1 MFPMADDFRAMTMLT
16 ETGIL
21 IHDAD
26 TKTIRW
32 ANPAACRMF
41 GFSLAELRPLK
52 AHHMSAQEKQFRREL
67 GVGWLQ
73 EAVEKGV
80 ARRAWKYR
88 SKDGKDFLTDAVA
101 RLVQFA
107 EGPMVMV
114 QFRNISQ
121 EVELQQ
127 ELSRTSDYLS
137 RIMVQAS
144 AAILLLDDQQR
155 VADASEFVSRLL
167 DRDPDELIG
176 KRLEDLGK
184 VTFLNPDRAAL
195 PTDAAVSD
203 EPEEPIE
210 MILEVQ
216 RSDRSRMW
224 LSAMHERVAHDGISS
239 TTVILRDITTK
250 VEMQRENELQQAH
263 LQYLAR
269 YNAMGDMA
277 MTLAHELGQPLA
289 AATNFLSGLK
299 GRLESGR
306 LEPADI
312 RYGLDKARHQLDRTA
327 EIVASVRRYVQRIES
342 TAAPEDLNAILRE
355 SLYFCEL
362 RAAEKG
368 IEVTSDFADGP
379 LPITGE
385 HILIGQAIINFCF
398 NAIDE
403 AALECTAEKHVHVR
417 SFADGDW
424 VCVSVTDWGRG
435 LARAQ
440 AGSTRGPMATTSS
453 RMQMNAFS
461 SKQDGAGIGLVLSQ
475 RIVERHQGEVI
486 VEDNLFSGTIV
497 TVRLPR
503 FHSFDNE
510 ARAGS

>member
-1 MFPMADDFRAMTMLT
+1 MFPRADDFRAMTMLS

-21 IHDAD
+21 IHEAES
-26 TKTIRW
+26 KNIRW

-52 AHHMSAQEKQFRREL
+52 AHHMSAQEQQFRREL

-73 EAVEKGV
+73 EAVDNGV
-80 ARRAWKYR
+80 ARRIWKYR
-88 SKDGKDFLTDAVA
+88 AKDGEDFLTDAVA
-101 RLVQFA
+101 RLVQFG

-121 EVELQQ
+121 EVELQHQ
-127 ELSRTSDYLS
+127 LTVTSDYLS

-144 AAILLLDDQQR
+144 AAILLLDDSER
-155 VADASEFVSRLL
+155 IADASHFVSELL
-167 DRDPDELIG
+167 DRERGDLVG
-176 KRLEDLGK
+176 KRLSDLG
-184 VTFLNPDRAAL
+184 VLTLVAQRHDDPDPATPGPA
-195 PTDAAVSD
+195 
-203 EPEEPIE
+203 EPETPIE
-210 MILEVQ
+210 MMLEVE
-216 RSDRSRMW
+216 RSDGGKAW
-224 LSAMHERVAHDGISS
+224 LSAMLEHVAHDGIRS
-239 TTVILRDITTK
+239 TTVILRDITAK

-289 AATNFLSGLK
+289 AATNYLSGLK
-299 GRLESGR
+299 GRLAAGR
-306 LEPADI
+306 VDPDQI
-312 RYGLDKARHQLDRTA
+312 RYGLDKARQQLDRTA

-342 TAAPEDLNAILRE
+342 TAAPEDLNAIMRE
-355 SLYFCEL
+355 SLFFCEL

-368 IEVTSDFADGP
+368 IEVTADYAPGT

-403 AALECTAEKHVHVR
+403 AALACTAEKHVHVR
-417 SFADGDW
+417 SFAEGDW

-435 LARAQ
+435 MARAQ
-440 AGSTRGPMATTSS
+440 AGSMRGPTATTSD
-453 RMQMNAFS
+453 RLQMNAFS

-475 RIVERHQGEVI
+475 RIVERHFGEVI

-503 FHSFDNE
+503 
-510 ARAGS
+510 AGSTAD